1 MEADE
6 GNRGFG
12 DHYAL
17 FDLPRSF
24 ALDADLLELRYRA
37 LQSRVHPDRYAHL
50 PEAERR
56 MSMQWATRAN
66 EAYQTLKQPLARAR
80 YLLALADHDP
90 QVEQNTAMPMEFLVE
105 QMEWREA
112 VAEARAARDIAALEK
127 LHASLR
133 RRMKDEYILLAERF
147 DGVADLAAAAALV
160 RQLMFLEKLQHDIE
174 EALEAVDA

>member
-1 MEADE
+1 
-6 GNRGFG
+6 
-12 DHYAL
+12 
-17 FDLPRSF
+17 
-24 ALDADLLELRYRA
+24 
-37 LQSRVHPDRYAHL
+37 
-50 PEAERR
+50 
-56 MSMQWATRAN
+56 
-66 EAYQTLKQPLARAR
+66 
-80 YLLALADHDP
+80 
-90 QVEQNTAMPMEFLVE
+90 MPMEFLVE

-160 RQLMFLEKLQHDIE
+160 RQLMFLEKLQHDLE